1 MEWKNLANTK
11 SISFKDEYEKEYEF
25 LLSQS
30 NPSQFVCELIRKA
43 MNEDDL
49 ESKVKDIVIK
59 CLAGAITTNVS
70 LTPVD
75 NTQDKIDEI
84 EDPW

>member
-1 MEWKNLANTK
+1 MANTK
-11 SISFKDEYEKEYEF
+11 SISFKDEYEKEYKF

-70 LTPVD
+70 LSPID
-75 NTQDKIDEI
+75 NTQDKLDEI